1 MCGDLLQ
8 MRRTGFSFFCL
19 LTMAVLCAQAQKLS
33 GTVLDAQ
40 TNKPLP
46 YVHIG
51 VLNKNMGVISAEN
64 GKFEI
69 DLSKADKN
77 DQLLFSMLGYEVVKK
92 DVAYISNLAY
102 LEVKLVQRPEQ
113 LKEAVVH
120 SKRQKPIKLG
130 RSNPSHTTIGH
141 SGTAEL
147 GLGGEWGLQILN
159 KRKKYWIDNV
169 QFHLRF
175 NTVDSILFR
184 IQIYSVKAGLPHE
197 SLLAHEAFVT
207 SHANQHWIV
216 KDFEQDNLI
225 LDEDVIVT
233 FEVVRI
239 WWSKKSDNQFFITYG
254 KGYQEGKSFS
264 RASSLDKWA
273 IGERPPVTMFM
284 TVSDY

>member
-1 MCGDLLQ
+1 VPALH
-8 MRRTGFSFFCL
+8 SH
-19 LTMAVLCAQAQKLS
+19 AQKLS
-33 GTVLDAQ
+33 GTVLDSQ

-51 VLNKNMGVISAEN
+51 VMDKNMGVISAEN

-77 DQLLFSMLGYEVVKK
+77 DQLLFSMLGYEIVKMRIA
-92 DVAYISNLAY
+92 DISVFDHA
-102 LEVKLVQRPEQ
+102 EIKLVQKLQQ
-113 LKEAVVH
+113 LKEVVVH
-120 SKRQKPIKLG
+120 NKKLKPIKLG
-130 RSNPSHTTIGH
+130 RFTPSHTTIGH
-141 SGTAEL
+141 SRTEEL
-147 GLGGEWGLQILN
+147 GLGGEWGLQISN
-159 KRKKYWIDNV
+159 NGKKYWIDDV

-184 IQIYSVKAGLPHE
+184 IQIYSVKSGLPNE
-197 SLLAHEAFVT
+197 SLLSRDAFAT
-207 SHANQHWIV
+207 SRADQHWIV
-216 KDFEQDNLI
+216 KDFRQDNLI
-225 LDEDVIVT
+225 LNEDVIVT

-254 KGYQEGKSFS
+254 KGYGEGKSFS

-273 IGERPPVTMFM
+273 VGERPPVTMFM